1 MGGSFLGTI
10 GSVASIALT
19 VAAVRWLVNSKGSR
33 FPNRHSGSSEYRI
46 KWQWR
51 MVGLVGGTL
60 PVAVSIWTWRDLYS
74 REGEIWIAFA
84 VLFVVTGVWLAVGS
98 VTTNQAGIAMKG
110 LWSSRSF
117 QWTEITEIR
126 LHKRDGGAI
135 ELRSGARKIVID
147 TRFEAFQH
155 LLNEIETHT
164 KLSPR
169 RD

>member
-1 MGGSFLGTI
+1 MGSSLLGAI

-19 VAAVRWLVNSKGSR
+19 VAAVRWLVNSKGSL
-33 FPNRHSGSSEYRI
+33 FPKTRNGCSQYRI

-51 MVGLVGGTL
+51 TVGIIGGIF
-60 PVAVSIWTWRDLYS
+60 PIAISIWTWRDLYS
-74 REGEIWIAFA
+74 PRGEVWIAFT

-98 VTTNQAGIAMKG
+98 VTTNQAGITMKG
-110 LWSSRSF
+110 FLSSRSF

-126 LHKRDGGAI
+126 LHKRDSGAI
-135 ELRSGARKIVID
+135 EVRSGARKIVID